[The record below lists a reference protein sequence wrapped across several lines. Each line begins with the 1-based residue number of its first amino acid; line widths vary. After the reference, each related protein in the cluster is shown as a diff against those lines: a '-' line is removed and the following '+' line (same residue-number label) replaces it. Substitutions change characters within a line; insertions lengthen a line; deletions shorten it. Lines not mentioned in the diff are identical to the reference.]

1 MYNRQEI
8 EKSQVSI
15 PLHSPSWKEMTFFF
29 FSGVIIGIPV
39 NIYFHDAL
47 LDMVIGSSPFYL
59 LLISELLISPFV
71 EEFSKVFGLIYRHGE
86 TEQTFFKLA
95 VLSGFGFGI
104 GEFLILTFTSGS
116 PFIISIPGI
125 FFHLTATGITAYGI
139 AINQA
144 FRYYLLAVFLHFL
157 HNLFLF
163 FSPSILF
170 GLSTSTAIVVITYF
184 IARKLQNLTKNQ
196 FVG

>member
-1 MYNRQEI
+1 MA
-8 EKSQVSI
+8 
-15 PLHSPSWKEMTFFF
+15 FFF
-29 FSGVIIGIPV
+29 VSGAIIGIPINV
-39 NIYFHDAL
+39 YLHNSAVGIIAGLSPYYF
-47 LDMVIGSSPFYL
+47 
-59 LLISELLISPFV
+59 LLISELVLAPFI

-104 GEFLILTFTSGS
+104 AEFLIITFTIGS
-116 PFIISIPGI
+116 SALINFPGI
-125 FFHLTATGITAYGI
+125 FFHLSAAGITAYGI
-139 AINQA
+139 SINQPL
-144 FRYYLLAVFLHFL
+144 RYYLLAVFLHFL

-163 FSPSILF
+163 FSPSLLF
-170 GLSTSTAIVVITYF
+170 GLSTSTVIMVITFF

>member
-1 MYNRQEI
+1 MA
-8 EKSQVSI
+8 
-15 PLHSPSWKEMTFFF
+15 FFF
-29 FSGVIIGIPV
+29 FSGAIIGIPV
-39 NIYFHDAL
+39 NVYIHNSAVGIIAGLSPYYF
-47 LDMVIGSSPFYL
+47 
-59 LLISELLISPFV
+59 LLISELVLAPFI
-71 EEFSKVFGLIYRHGE
+71 EEFSKVFALIYRHGE

-104 GEFLILTFTSGS
+104 AEFLILTFTIGS
-116 PFIISIPGI
+116 SALINFPGI

-184 IARKLQNLTKNQ
+184 VARKLQNLTKNQ